1 MGFVTIGI
9 FSLNLQGI
17 EGSILIMLSHGFVSS
32 ALFLCVGVLYDRHH
46 TRMIKYYSGIAQV
59 MPIYTLFFLFF
70 SIANLGFPG
79 MSSFS
84 GEFLTLVGA
93 FSSNTLVTFIA
104 CLGMILSAA
113 YSLWLCNRILF
124 GQLKVHYISNYS
136 DVTKREVAV
145 LSPLVICTLW
155 MGIYPEVFL
164 DVMHVSVSNILEI
177 I

>member
-1 MGFVTIGI
+1 
-9 FSLNLQGI
+9 
-17 EGSILIMLSHGFVSS
+17 
-32 ALFLCVGVLYDRHH
+32 
-46 TRMIKYYSGIAQV
+46 
-59 MPIYTLFFLFF
+59 MPLYTLFFLFF

-124 GQLKVHYISNYS
+124 GQLKIHYISNYL
-136 DVTKREVAV
+136 DMNKREVAV
-145 LSPLVICTLW
+145 LFPLVICTLW
-155 MGIYPEVFL
+155 MGIYPEIFL